1 MPIDPLPS
9 ISRSD
14 ANFRAQVDDYFLTR
28 LPAFSTQAE
37 VARAQIVAAEST
49 ATSAAS
55 SAAADANNAS
65 IAASSASTDA
75 DDALVAKN
83 LAVTAKNS
91 AEVAAAQA
99 VSGNVATPIHEA
111 TSKTTP
117 VDADELGLSD
127 SAAAWGLKKLT
138 FANLKAWISGLFFSK
153 TGDTIDGNLSFSGL
167 TRYISGEL
175 NGSTNGIYFRHA
187 SPYFNSYIG
196 VMPSTVDPGS
206 AGLRMIN
213 KGALSANMSYAEV
226 SITPSY
232 MSIDAGRFGTGT
244 YLPIVFRTSDVER
257 MRIDTSGNVLS
268 TGGALGYGVGSGGTV
283 TQVTSK
289 STSVTLNKPSGVIT
303 MHNASLAAGA
313 SVAFLLSCSY
323 ASAPVG
329 ATTTVSVINGSVGSG
344 LNYRAEAVST
354 TSGGVYIRLTNV
366 SAGALAEAVQ
376 IQFNTHA
383 GAST

>member
-213 KGALSANMSYAEV
+213 KGALSENMSYAEV
-226 SITPSY
+226 SITPTD
-232 MSIDAGRFGTGT
+232 MSIDAGRFGTGA
-244 YLPIVFRTSDVER
+244 YLPIVFRTSNVER
-257 MRIDTSGNVLS
+257 MRIDASGNVLVLG
-268 TGGALGYGVGSGGTV
+268 GGALGYGIGSGGTV
-283 TQVTSK
+283 TQATSK
-289 STSVTLNKPSGVIT
+289 STAVTLNKPSGSIT
-303 MHNASLAAGA
+303 THTESLAAGA
-313 SVAFLLSCSY
+313 TAIFTLNNTTIQLGDVVSVA
-323 ASAPVG
+323 
-329 ATTTVSVINGSVGSG
+329 I
-344 LNYRAEAVST
+344 T
-354 TSGGVYIRLTNV
+354 TSGTRAARYRVRAGTGTN
-366 SAGALAEAVQ
+366 GAAIYLENISGISQAEDVV
-376 IQFNTHA
+376 IFFNVHK
-383 GAST
+383 GATA